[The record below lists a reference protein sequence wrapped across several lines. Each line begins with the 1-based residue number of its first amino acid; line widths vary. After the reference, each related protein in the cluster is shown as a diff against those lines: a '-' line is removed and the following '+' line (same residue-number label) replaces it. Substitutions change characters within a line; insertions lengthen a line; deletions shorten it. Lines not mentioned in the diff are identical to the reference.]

1 MANYFD
7 QFDEPKKGAKAPKQ
21 SNYFDQFDETEAP
34 APTTTKPEQD
44 NYENGTGIG
53 GAISGVVHGVPVF
66 AGHALNFLSDL
77 PGQIAQT
84 GSEIKHQYDTGTLF
98 TPEFQQASVGGKI
111 QSLAGGVGTGL
122 AETGRAIAQ
131 QPNTVINT
139 LGALYDSVAANPVGG
154 NDVDIYSALPD
165 SIDQALKPKT
175 TQGKTLENTVSYLV
189 PGGAVAEAAKVHA
202 MSVKSLSDRG
212 IPLTSENIAQEDTK
226 NMLLLAT
233 GGLAMKTAG
242 KAANVASEIPGAL
255 TGRASLKTTARAL
268 GDTTENLYQG
278 GDVGGQQ
285 VYRDMNTDA
294 AGNYTAP
301 ASGSFR
307 GEGGAGFRQ
316 AETRK
321 GSFADRQAAAQEQT
335 RANVQQ
341 TVDDISGPNGAN
353 AQEAVGEGVDYFH
366 HTKNQ
371 EYTNALT
378 TAQDTIE
385 AKNVTELH
393 MRKTKELANNYL
405 SDKAN
410 KFSELQPRTK
420 TFMQNIAGAKFENL
434 HDLDDLKRA
443 ISDELSANY
452 KAGNTKDISALNA
465 VKERLKLETHATLKS
480 LAPDAVQP
488 WEKAD
493 KLFSDYIDPLGP
505 KSKAAKIADKENA
518 ELAANQLVGGS
529 PTARGNAANVSET
542 MRRLQQD
549 ERFANGADIA
559 ANFSEGMG
567 NTARQRA
574 TAAAQRAAE
583 EAEAVTPGSGNA
595 AYERTFKKTLAQS
608 QPVMNEIEGLGARN
622 EAQINQALIDAV
634 NDSAVQM
641 VKPSNVVSGLVNL
654 ASKKIPGLSF
664 ITDPVSNFVGGTIDT
679 LAMRGLRERAIRNT
693 TGRALNNPEE
703 LEQLYRMNQENL
715 TRLPQNGI
723 GVSPAIAASQDTNT
737 PDSRGMVTITLP
749 PQSSPL
755 PTMTKPA
762 AAAPEFNPEPAQKAQ
777 AAKKSTPAPKPLQ
790 DKGVNSLYGA
800 LREAETG
807 GESDPYIRTKAAE
820 GGKPSSA
827 FGPLQITRDL
837 MKDFYANESKN
848 LSESERD
855 YVKRFI
861 VQGDQMLK
869 AKADDPKYGY
879 GKAGDLGSPADR
891 KMYDIVGPKIL
902 KMLVDRNGNSLNKTV
917 KSWRGKYDAAYARK
931 VRSAFVKRQGWHSAA

>member
-53 GAISGVVHGVPVF
+53 GAISGVVRGVPVF

-175 TQGKTLENTVSYLV
+175 AQGKTLENTVSYLV

-233 GGLAMKTAG
+233 GGLAMKTAS

-353 AQEAVGEGVDYFH
+353 AQEAVGQGVEAFTA
-366 HTKNQ
+366 TKNKI
-371 EYTNALT
+371 YTDSMDAVSADMKSNGIARLKMN
-378 TAQDTIE
+378 DTRDFANNLLKEDQAYESYSNPVKKVISKIAGKGSLHDMRAINE
-385 AKNVTELH
+385 AKISIG
-393 MRKTKELANNYL
+393 RQL
-405 SDKAN
+405 SDINLNPQVREDLLNLRSRLLDETDATVKQ
-410 KFSELQPRTK
+410 FSPETYSVFK
-420 TFMQNIAGAKFENL
+420 EG
-434 HDLDDLKRA
+434 DA
-443 ISDELSANY
+443 IFREY
-452 KAGNTKDISALNA
+452 
-465 VKERLKLETHATLKS
+465 V
-480 LAPDAVQP
+480 
-488 WEKAD
+488 
-493 KLFSDYIDPLGP
+493 DPLGK
-505 KSKAAKIADKENA
+505 KSKAAKIADKDNY

-529 PTARGNAANVSET
+529 PTARGNAANVSDT
-542 MRRLQQD
+542 LRKVQQD
-549 ERFANGADIA
+549 ERFTNGADIA

-574 TAAAQRAAE
+574 QEAAE
-583 EAEAVTPGSGNA
+583 RAYFKAEDTKPGSGNA
-595 AYERTFKKTLAQS
+595 AYTETFNKTLGESRSAMRS
-608 QPVMNEIEGLGARN
+608 VGGLGARN

-664 ITDPVSNFVGGTIDT
+664 LTDPVSNFVGGTIDT
-679 LAMRGLRERAIRNT
+679 LAMRGMREQAIRNT
-693 TGRALNNPEE
+693 AGRAMNNPEE
-703 LEQLYRMNQENL
+703 LEQMYRAYRDSL
-715 TRLPQNGI
+715 SKLPKNGI

-861 VQGDQMLK
+861 AQGDQMLK